1 MPDLP
6 PNAVVLHLAG
16 VTRGDAAVLQRN
28 VAMVAPLTQAC
39 HSAAARRIFFASTAA
54 VYRPGPV
61 PAQENDLVAPP
72 NPYGLSK
79 AMAETALLNL
89 APCPVTLLRI
99 GNVVGAD
106 ALLGPR
112 PSTEIILDPV
122 SGHGGGPMRS
132 WIGARTLAT
141 VMQRLALLDPPP
153 VVNLACDPPLAMG
166 DLLTASGLPWCF
178 GPPNPSVVP
187 MAALSV
193 QRLAAL
199 CDLPAVTPA
208 YLAAEA
214 AWARQ
219 VLA

>member
-1 MPDLP
+1 
-6 PNAVVLHLAG
+6 
-16 VTRGDAAVLQRN
+16 
-28 VAMVAPLTQAC
+28 MVAALTQVC

-54 VYRPGPV
+54 VYQPGSF
-61 PAQENDLVAPP
+61 PAQEGDPVGPP

-79 AMAETALLNL
+79 AKAETALLNL

-99 GNVVGAD
+99 GNVAGAD

-112 PSTEIILDPV
+112 PAEEILLDPV
-122 SGHGGGPMRS
+122 PGRDGGPVRS
-132 WIGARTLAT
+132 WIGARTLAM
-141 VMQRLALLDPPP
+141 VLRRLALHDTPPIL
-153 VVNLACDPPLAMG
+153 NLACDPPLPMA
-166 DLLTASGLPWCF
+166 DLLTASGLPWRY
-178 GPPNPSVVP
+178 GPPNPAVVP

-208 YLAAEA
+208 DLAAQA
-214 AWARQ
+214 AWARG